1 VTEPVISLAGP
12 ADRPRVV
19 ETFVAAFAADPAVR
33 HFFPDDARYPTQ
45 AATFVGHLFDRR
57 VRRNGV
63 WLADDGAATALWELP
78 TTRPGLHST
87 ADSTAD
93 STVAVAV
100 DDAAGMAMDL
110 PADVLARLS
119 AYDAA
124 VHHLLPAEP
133 HWYLGVLATHPDHAG
148 RRLGRAVMAAGVAAA
163 WSAGLPAYLET
174 SNPRNVDVY
183 RGAGW
188 SVVGETS
195 IVDLRIWVMRAPV
208 PA

>member
-1 VTEPVISLAGP
+1 VTEPEISLAGP

-33 HFFPDDARYPTQ
+33 HFFPDDAEYPTQ

-78 TTRPGLHST
+78 AARST
-87 ADSTAD
+87 LD
-93 STVAVAV
+93 STV
-100 DDAAGMAMDL
+100 DGAMDL
-110 PADVLARLS
+110 PADVLARLG

-124 VHHLLPAEP
+124 VHHLLPADP

-183 RGAGW
+183 RSAGW
-188 SVVGETS
+188 AVVGETS
-195 IVDLRIWVMRAPV
+195 TVDLRIWVMRAPV